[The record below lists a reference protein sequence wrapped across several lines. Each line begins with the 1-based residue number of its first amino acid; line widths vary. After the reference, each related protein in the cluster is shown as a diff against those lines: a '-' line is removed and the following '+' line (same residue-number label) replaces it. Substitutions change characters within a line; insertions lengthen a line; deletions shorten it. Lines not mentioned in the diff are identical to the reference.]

1 MRMYDAMVSS
11 HSLSNVRTSIADAK
25 SLLIFQSIASET
37 VESEGV
43 LKKTNLTRKQY
54 HSRLSAIVEEGLAMR
69 KNRKYSL
76 TSLGK
81 IVYRLT
87 NNNPD
92 SIITGG

>member
-1 MRMYDAMVSS
+1 MRMYDGMVSS
-11 HSLSNVRTSIADAK
+11 HSLSNVLTSIADAK

-37 VESEGV
+37 VEIEGI

-54 HSRLSAIVEEGLAMR
+54 YSRLSTIVEEGLVMR

-81 IVYRLT
+81 IVYRLQT
-87 NNNPD
+87 
-92 SIITGG
+92 TTQTQ